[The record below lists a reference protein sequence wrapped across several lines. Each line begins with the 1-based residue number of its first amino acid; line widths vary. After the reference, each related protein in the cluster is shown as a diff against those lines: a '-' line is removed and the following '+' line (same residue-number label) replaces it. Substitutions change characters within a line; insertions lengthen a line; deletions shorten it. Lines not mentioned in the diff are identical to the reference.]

1 MGAQSRGLAWVFED
15 AKVDGLLVRLNTPR
29 DGVVGADINPTYKV
43 RLERLVETKS
53 FAVTNP
59 TLL

>member
-15 AKVDGLLVRLNTPR
+15 TKVDGLLMRLNTPR
-29 DGVVGADINPTYKV
+29 DGVVGADIDPTYKV
-43 RLERLVETKS
+43 RLERLVETKP
-53 FAVTNP
+53 FAVTTP